1 MITKTQIKCANCGK
15 EVEKLASEIKR
26 QKKKGKKLFY
36 CDLSCAGKMNSGHL
50 QSYIKQNS
58 QIIQKY
64 CDNRKDEYSPF
75 RYHLNGAKKRNK
87 QHKKGFNIDLE
98 YLKELWNHQQG
109 KCAVTGL
116 ELRVKYIHTKK
127 QKTDKSPYQ
136 ASLDRID
143 NNKGYIKG
151 NVRFVCLMF
160 NIARNDFSDNEVLEF
175 FQKIAS
181 NIK

>member
-1 MITKTQIKCANCGK
+1 MIKMTTITCATCAKKTKKRAT
-15 EVEKLASEIKR
+15 EIKR

-36 CDLSCAGKMNSGHL
+36 CNLKCAGKANHNHL
-50 QSYIKQNS
+50 IKYIDQNS
-58 QIIQKY
+58 NTLKLY
-64 CDNRKDEYSPF
+64 CNNRRDEYSPF
-75 RYHLNGAKKRNK
+75 RYHFNNAKKRALKYNREFDLDLSFLKVLWEK
-87 QHKKGFNIDLE
+87 Q
-98 YLKELWNHQQG
+98 YG

-116 ELRVKYIHTKK
+116 DLQVKNVHTKK
-127 QKTDKSPYQ
+127 QKTNKNPYQ

-175 FQKIAS
+175 CQKVTA
-181 NIK
+181 NA